1 MISLELSSIQQKTI
15 ESAILA
21 KAVDRYLDQGGQI
34 IEAPMRAT
42 IHRVFSHTS
51 ATDSKRDNKSV
62 HRRRSKSEVL
72 QGLRSARII
81 PDIEEALSKKERENA
96 KNRDLVM
103 GLAPTMTQ
111 GEVAAKTGI
120 SRRRLYSMA
129 QAYGFEFKAAI
140 RDTTK
145 NLVHDHICPER
156 DAKNVERIKSL
167 RDLGISQ
174 RKAAEHMR
182 ISRALF
188 ARLVR
193 DYSIDYPAVK
203 R

>member
-15 ESAILA
+15 ESANLA
-21 KAVDRYLDQGGQI
+21 KAVDRFLNGGGQI
-34 IEAPMRAT
+34 IEAPMRS
-42 IHRVFSHTS
+42 IVHRSLSHKS
-51 ATDSKRDNKSV
+51 APDSKGDRKPV
-62 HRRRSKSEVL
+62 HRRRTKSEVM
-72 QGLRSARII
+72 QGLRAARIV

-96 KNRDLVM
+96 KNKDLVM

-120 SRRRLYSMA
+120 SRRRLYSMS
-129 QAYGFEFKAAI
+129 QAYGFTFKAAT

-145 NLVHDHICPER
+145 NLVHDRICPER
-156 DAKNVERIKSL
+156 DAKNVERIKAM
-167 RDLGISQ
+167 RDLGVSQ
-174 RKAAEHMR
+174 RKAAEYMQ

-188 ARLVR
+188 YRLVR